1 MIFFRG
7 NNENDEEH
15 ARTPILYMA
24 DVLEQ
29 RGEGVKGRLFEGR
42 VVSVNLT
49 NEPNPNDSASGA
61 REFEICFLF

>member
-1 MIFFRG
+1 
-7 NNENDEEH
+7 
-15 ARTPILYMA
+15 MA

-29 RGEGVKGRLFEGR
+29 RGEGVKERLFEGR

-49 NEPNPNDSASGA
+49 NEPNPNNSASGA